1 MPLLRRL
8 ADFRLELAKAIE
20 SFGENWFSRGNWLTA
35 LPDRIESCDWEG
47 IAQNKL
53 GQVLL
58 EKV

>member
-35 LPDRIESCDWEG
+35 LPDRIESCDREG
-47 IAQNKL
+47 IAQ
-53 GQVLL
+53 V
-58 EKV
+58 